1 MDKKK
6 ISCLWSDSMRFYSH
20 AQKDPETFKKK
31 GSKLLETH
39 LREVASRSKKLAS
52 EFPGKFMDK
61 STLIKTAE
69 IIAWGHDFGKATKF
83 FQDWLL
89 HDKRSNDAEKHGL
102 VSALFSSYAV
112 DKIVMTNKQ
121 DFDTPSYYL
130 PLISYLA
137 VVRHHGNLSAPEN
150 LLPEIQGD
158 YVAIGKH
165 VTASTIPIRKQIDAL
180 KSDEV
185 LEIYAKSEIIPT
197 DIVNDFFENWV
208 SWCKSINDYWV
219 GYEFDFPIEE
229 AAGHLP
235 YFILLSLYSIL
246 IDSDKKSAADYPEGY
261 ETPSIP
267 NDLIDRFRIES
278 PEINHFATS
287 GLNGVRNQIYETVTQ
302 TVESLSLKDDL
313 PKIYTITAPT
323 GSGKTFAGFSAA
335 LKLRAKMQENNGIA
349 PKIIYSLPFTSI
361 IDQNFD
367 VVHKIF
373 KKQMPGYKEDSFKY
387 LLKHHHLADLK
398 DIKEKAELEYGTAE
412 LFMESWDAEIIVTTF
427 VQLFHTLIG
436 FKNSFLKKF
445 HTLSNSVILLDETQ
459 NIPDEY
465 WYLTRQM
472 LKSLT
477 ELFNCRIILMTATA
491 PLIFEKDEIHELLD
505 KPDEYFSMPYF
516 SRTEMQYS
524 PQPMNL
530 YELAGLFKDSYVPEK
545 SYLLMCNTKKSSK
558 RLVDLIKDD
567 IPENMLFYLSTSIT
581 PFERKQRIEE
591 IDYLLKKGEKP
602 VLVSTQVVEA
612 GVDLDFD
619 QVYRDR
625 APVDSL
631 IQTAGRCN
639 RNANKNRIGEVRI
652 FNLIDDEREYKVRYS
667 GYIYGKVQLQETEK
681 IISAE
686 NTIGEKQYYK
696 IAREYFTNTRK
707 ILTAEKSKK
716 LWKSVK
722 QLSFDG
728 EENSVSSFK
737 LIKDFQDQ
745 ADVFVEINKDAER
758 IWRQYKDSVLA
769 EKDWIKRR
777 EKYSEIKKDFL
788 SYIVSVNIKN
798 CYFLE
803 GVENVR
809 LYHLGRPSVKS
820 HYNLHPKCGTGFES
834 DYDNFL

>member
-1 MDKKK
+1 M
-6 ISCLWSDSMRFYSH
+6 LFYSH
-20 AQKDPETFKKK
+20 AKKDPETFKKNA
-31 GSKLLETH
+31 SKLLETH
-39 LREVASRSKKLAS
+39 LREVASRSGKLAS
-52 EFPGKFMDK
+52 EFPDKFMDK

-69 IIAWGHDFGKATKF
+69 IIGWGHDFGKATKF

-112 DKIVMTNKQ
+112 DQIVKTDK
-121 DFDTPSYYL
+121 DLETPSYYL

-150 LLPEIQGD
+150 LIPPEEVEDD
-158 YVAIGKH
+158 YVAIGRG
-165 VTASTIPIRKQIDAL
+165 TTLIPVGKQIDAL
-180 KSDEV
+180 RNDDVSK
-185 LEIYAKSEIIPT
+185 IYAKSEIIPT
-197 DIVNDFFENWV
+197 EIVEDFLGDWK
-208 SWCKSINDYWV
+208 SWCESINDYWWD
-219 GYEFDFPIEE
+219 YKFDFPIDGEI
-229 AAGHLP
+229 GHLP

-246 IDSDKKSAADYPEGY
+246 IDSDKKSAADYPEDY
-261 ETPSIP
+261 ETPAIP
-267 NDLIDRFRIES
+267 NELIDRFRVENR
-278 PEINHFATS
+278 EIDHLATS
-287 GLNGVRNQIYETVTQ
+287 GLNGARNSIYETVTQ
-302 TVESLSLKDDL
+302 TLESLSLENDQ

-323 GSGKTFAGFSAA
+323 GSGKTFTGFSAA
-335 LKLRAKMQENNGIA
+335 LKLRAKMLEKNGMA

-367 VVHKIF
+367 VIHKIF
-373 KKQMPGYKEDSFKY
+373 KQMPGYKDDSFKY
-387 LLKHHHLADLK
+387 LLKHHHLADLR

-445 HTLSNSVILLDETQ
+445 HTLSNSIILLDETQ

-465 WYLTRQM
+465 WYLTRQI

-477 ELFNCRIILMTATA
+477 EIFNCRIILMTATA
-491 PLIFEKDEIHELLD
+491 PLIFEKEEIHGLLD
-505 KPDEYFSMPYF
+505 KPDEYFSMPCF

-524 PQPMNL
+524 SQSMTL
-530 YELAGLFKDSYVPEK
+530 YELADLFKESYNPEK

-558 RLVDLIKDD
+558 QLINLIKDN
-567 IPENMLFYLSTSIT
+567 IPKDMLFYLSTSIT
-581 PFERKQRIEE
+581 PFERDERIKK
-591 IDYLLKKGEKP
+591 IDCLLRNGKKP

-619 QVYRDR
+619 EVYRDR
-625 APVDSL
+625 APLDSL

-639 RNANKNRIGEVRI
+639 RNADERYIGEVKI
-652 FNLIDDEREYKVRYS
+652 FNLIDDEREYQARYS
-667 GYIYGKVQLQETEK
+667 GYIYGKIQLQETEK
-681 IISAE
+681 IISAHGVIE
-686 NTIGEKQYYK
+686 EKQYYK

-707 ILTAEKSKK
+707 ILTDEDSKK
-716 LWKSVK
+716 LWKSIK

-737 LIKDFQDQ
+737 LIKDFQER
-745 ADVFVEINKDAER
+745 ADVFIEINDCAEN
-758 IWRQYKDSVLA
+758 IWQQYKYVLA

-788 SYIVSVNIKN
+788 SYIVSVNIKK
-798 CYFLE
+798 CYFLDE
-803 GVENVR
+803 VENAK
-809 LYHLGRPSVKS
+809 LYHLDRFSIKS
-820 HYNLHPKCGTGFES
+820 HYNLHPECGTGFES
-834 DYDNFL
+834 EYDNFL